1 MDRRTFLKLAIGS
14 APLLLGL
21 GAAAA
26 AYSFELPR
34 YRRSVRGLTRGVRV
48 AFLTDLHL
56 GPYMG
61 RQQLAEWVEAT
72 VAAKPDLVLFGGDL
86 VDQMYG
92 GDLSEVEEL
101 LPELASPLGVYAV
114 LGNHDRTKYR
124 KLAPLEGALESA
136 GVTLLRNQGV
146 LVRDDLYLA
155 GIDDWRTGHPDAE
168 RALAAAPEGGGEQ
181 APARLML
188 SHNPDAIPHMPAGID
203 LLLAG
208 HTHGGQIRLP
218 FLGPLVTSSEYGQRF
233 AEGWVDAPMPAFVS
247 RGLGVSMLPFRL
259 FCPPELVLL
268 ELQPA

>member
-1 MDRRTFLKLAIGS
+1 MDRRTFLKLAVGT
-14 APLLLGL
+14 APVLLGL

-34 YRRSVRGLTRGVRV
+34 YRRPLRGLKQNVRL

-61 RQQLAEWVEAT
+61 RQQLEEWVEAT
-72 VAAKPDLVLFGGDL
+72 VALEPDLVVFGGDL
-86 VDQMYG
+86 VDQMYA
-92 GDLSEVEEL
+92 GDLREVVEL
-101 LPELASPLGVYAV
+101 LPQLTSPLGVYAV

-124 KLAPLEGALESA
+124 KLGPLEDALEAA
-136 GVTLLRNQGV
+136 GVRLLRNEGV
-146 LVRDDLYLA
+146 QLRDDLYLA

-168 RALAAAPEGGGEQ
+168 RALGNAPAGGAEAAA
-181 APARLML
+181 RILV
-188 SHNPDAIPHMPAGID
+188 SHNPDAIPHMPEGID

-218 FLGPLVTSSEYGQRF
+218 LVGPLVTSSEYGRRF

-268 ELQPA
+268 DLQPA

>member
-1 MDRRTFLKLAIGS
+1 MDRRTFLKLAVGS

-21 GAAAA
+21 GAARA
-26 AYSFELPR
+26 AYSFEQPR
-34 YRRSVRGLTRGVRV
+34 YRRSVRGLEESVRV

-61 RQQLAEWVEAT
+61 RQQLTEWVEAT
-72 VAAKPDLVLFGGDL
+72 VAAQPDLVVFGGDL

-92 GDLSEVEEL
+92 GDLREVVEL
-101 LPELASPLGVYAV
+101 LPLLESPLGVYAV

-124 KLAPLEGALESA
+124 HLAPLEDALAAA

-146 LVRDDLYLA
+146 QVREDLYLA
-155 GIDDWRTGHPDAE
+155 GLDDWRTGHPDAE
-168 RALAAAPEGGGEQ
+168 RALAGARESGAGQ
-181 APARLML
+181 APARIMV
-188 SHNPDAIPHMPAGID
+188 SHNPDAIPQMPGGID

-218 FLGPLVTSSEYGQRF
+218 FVGPLVTSSEYGDRF

-268 ELQPA
+268 DLQPA